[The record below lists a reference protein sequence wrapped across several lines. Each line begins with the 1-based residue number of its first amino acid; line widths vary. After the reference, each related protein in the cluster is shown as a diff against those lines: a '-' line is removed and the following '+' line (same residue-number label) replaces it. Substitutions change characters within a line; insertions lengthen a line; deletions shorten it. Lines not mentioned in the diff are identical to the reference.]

1 MWKPGI
7 WELVIILVIVL
18 LIFGVGRLGKLG
30 RELGQGI
37 SEFRKGIGS
46 NKEEES
52 TPEEAVKKEEK
63 SE

>member
-1 MWKPGI
+1 MMWKPGI

-46 NKEEES
+46 NKEES
-52 TPEEAVKKEEK
+52 TTEEEVKKEEK

>member
-1 MWKPGI
+1 MMWKPGI

-46 NKEEES
+46 NKEES
-52 TPEEAVKKEEK
+52 TPEEAGKTEEK